1 MKIRKNTWRAS
12 ALAILAI
19 GPSIA
24 SPAWSAPA
32 QSRSA
37 GHALE
42 IDFGKDAIQAT
53 AAQTAAIRRV
63 AAADI
68 KEFVHPEQ
76 GGYAV
81 ALADLDDDGR
91 PDLLVQYDDIAFCGS
106 TGCSGLIVMAAPEGY
121 AATSISLPN
130 FGTLAVLP
138 SRHNGMHDLQFNGD
152 SPIWRWNGRQYDI
165 AKADMPGANAPAWQT
180 RQAAGR
186 TLAMVVPIE
195 SGIKTVSVFCDQ
207 GKPVLAMLAKAP
219 QPRTPLTLAFGF
231 RGWTVNV
238 PMAQGNGDGTLWF
251 ADLSRSELPE
261 WLAHRGDTAT
271 TRELAKLATESFLR
285 INGTLQGQISLQDST
300 AATQAALAACY
311 RY

>member
-1 MKIRKNTWRAS
+1 MVLLLAGAIPANRA
-12 ALAILAI
+12 AAE
-19 GPSIA
+19 
-24 SPAWSAPA
+24 SPA
-32 QSRSA
+32 A
-37 GHALE
+37 GHARE
-42 IDFGKDAIQAT
+42 IDFGRDAIQPD

-68 KEFVHPEQ
+68 REFVHPDQ
-76 GGYAV
+76 TGYAV

-91 PDLLVQYDDIAFCGS
+91 PDLLVQYADSAFCGS
-106 TGCSGLIVMAAPEGY
+106 TGCSGLIVMATPGGY
-121 AATSISLPN
+121 AGTSIGLPN
-130 FGTLAVLP
+130 FTTLAVLP
-138 SRHNGMHDLQFNGD
+138 PKHHGMHDLQFNGD

-219 QPRTPLTLAFGF
+219 QPRAPLTLTFVF
-231 RGWTVNV
+231 RGWAVNV
-238 PMAQGNGDGTLWF
+238 PMAPGNGDGTLWL
-251 ADLSRSELPE
+251 ADLSGSALPD

-271 TRELAKLATESFLR
+271 TRKLAALATESYLR
-285 INGTLQGQISLQDST
+285 INGSLQGQISLQDST
-300 AATQAALAACY
+300 AATRAALMGCH